1 MYASQHPSDC
11 SNAQFFVT
19 CATPY
24 AGLGA
29 DVHFWTM
36 ALAAAASHD
45 RVLVFLEDADVMQWA
60 WRDGVECVDGRSD
73 GFKCYFNDLTGCKPD
88 QSELQGL
95 SCRADTYSSAS
106 ALEAALA
113 SDERI
118 VVFGDSL
125 HLNEGHWHGRLPPPF
140 RDDEHTKFEE
150 LELYRAV
157 AVEFLFH
164 HPANWLRKLVCDSW
178 SEVYGFE
185 DAPSPDELVT
195 VHIRWGDKHV
205 EMKLLDV
212 EEYAQAVETLQKRH
226 ASLQQRMSVFL
237 VTEDESALDAF
248 TTLASRKGWRLFSY
262 GKSLAPLAK
271 EHMASTAN
279 KLPERRLGAHSLV
292 SLYLSLHA
300 RYYVLTT
307 RSNWSL
313 LIDELRRSRV
323 EPSCGGKCTD
333 VIDLTDPAVGLGFPR
348 RTEWADLRQ
357 RVVAT
362 QSESQ
367 THFII
372 GVMSDTLEPYRHCG
386 GCAVLH
392 VLAEQLETLGYA
404 VTKWNVM
411 NLVSERIAGGY
422 SHVQSRDVECPI
434 RPHSRNVVILSEG
447 IIEKC
452 SPNSRPDIMVHWILS
467 PMGTIFVENTTN
479 AWPEDDWVYQYLHH
493 APKAATIVPDS
504 NLLAVFLNPYPGDEF
519 DIGKSTMHRAKR
531 SGRLWTWRK
540 ADLFHKAEFQINGQ
554 LRMLHTPTDTA
565 LSANFS
571 EAIEQ
576 LRGCES
582 FVAYDPYTMWTFIAG
597 MLGCISIVYPLGNMT
612 KKEWFISHAFG
623 PYYKETGDGRL
634 MDGIAYGSEEHEI
647 MQARKHMKYI
657 REGLY
662 AVKEWGKNSVQR
674 LIADVNAYMNKS
686 VNHLEW
692 HRMLVKDYYPRDWWL
707 R

>member
-333 VIDLTDPAVGLGFPR
+333 VIDFTDPAVGLGFPR

-362 QSESQ
+362 QSEAR
-367 THFII
+367 
-372 GVMSDTLEPYRHCG
+372 L
-386 GCAVLH
+386 L
-392 VLAEQLETLGYA
+392 QLPPL
-404 VTKWNVM
+404 
-411 NLVSERIAGGY
+411 
-422 SHVQSRDVECPI
+422 
-434 RPHSRNVVILSEG
+434 
-447 IIEKC
+447 
-452 SPNSRPDIMVHWILS
+452 
-467 PMGTIFVENTTN
+467 
-479 AWPEDDWVYQYLHH
+479 
-493 APKAATIVPDS
+493 
-504 NLLAVFLNPYPGDEF
+504 FL
-519 DIGKSTMHRAKR
+519 
-531 SGRLWTWRK
+531 
-540 ADLFHKAEFQINGQ
+540 
-554 LRMLHTPTDTA
+554 
-565 LSANFS
+565 
-571 EAIEQ
+571 
-576 LRGCES
+576 
-582 FVAYDPYTMWTFIAG
+582 
-597 MLGCISIVYPLGNMT
+597 
-612 KKEWFISHAFG
+612 
-623 PYYKETGDGRL
+623 
-634 MDGIAYGSEEHEI
+634 
-647 MQARKHMKYI
+647 
-657 REGLY
+657 
-662 AVKEWGKNSVQR
+662 
-674 LIADVNAYMNKS
+674 
-686 VNHLEW
+686 
-692 HRMLVKDYYPRDWWL
+692 
-707 R
+707 